1 MSPVPA
7 ATHDIWFHA
16 ERNRHPAV
24 REVVIEPI
32 INGVT
37 LSRLIAQ
44 FEGATVAGH
53 GGVPLSALAGTDPG
67 RFGTVPIAGAGDF
80 PEYDTGLALLL
91 VCSCY
96 CAGCDNV
103 VAEPVVDD
111 SLVEWRD
118 LRRYRADG
126 PFKGL
131 GPFRFKRTEY
141 EVALTDLQRRLGGLK
156 PRR

>member
-1 MSPVPA
+1 MRPAKA

-32 INGVT
+32 IDGVT
-37 LSRLIAQ
+37 LSHLIAQ
-44 FEGATVAGH
+44 FEGDTVPGH

-67 RFGTVPIAGAGDF
+67 RFGTVPVADAGDF
-80 PEYDTGLALLL
+80 PDDDGELVLLL
-91 VCSCY
+91 VCTCY
-96 CAGCDNV
+96 SSGCDNV

-111 SLVEWRD
+111 TIVEWRD

-131 GPFRFKRTEY
+131 GPFRFKRSDY
-141 EVALTDLQRRLGGLK
+141 EVALTDLQRQLSLLR